1 MRPAADTPLIM
12 KVWRAHLEYLIRI
25 ASGDGT
31 FKVIFVNQRICQ
43 WVCRYFRTA
52 IYHLGKFGI

>member
-1 MRPAADTPLIM
+1 MGCD
-12 KVWRAHLEYLIRI
+12 WRAHLEYLIRI